1 MEGRPIDGAHR
12 RTADY
17 DVRPLPERPRPHGR
31 RAPLLE
37 RAVVEGE
44 QSRYLGQPA
53 APIVPRRAQLA
64 HDAPLKARV
73 HASEKVAQAIIAV
86 GGKALDG
93 GTNDTQAA
101 A

>member
-17 DVRPLPERPRPHGR
+17 DVRSLPDRPRPHGR

-37 RAVVEGE
+37 RAVVKGE
-44 QSRYLGQPA
+44 RSRWLCQLA
-53 APIVPRRAQLA
+53 APIVKCRAQLT

-73 HASEKVAQAIIAV
+73 RASEKVAQGIV
-86 GGKALDG
+86 RGKALDG
-93 GTNDTQAA
+93 GTDDTQAA